1 MRKKQIISILTASL
15 LAMACGCSN
24 INQPDTAEQTPT
36 AAAETSLQTENSAP
50 ELHFQTTADSKQAA
64 SGTTETSDDLA
75 SQYLAKMT
83 LEEKIYQMFMV
94 TPEMLTGYGVV
105 TEAGD
110 STKAALAQYPVG
122 GLIYFAQNLETQEQ
136 TRTMLANCQAFA
148 EESGIGLFL
157 AVDEEGG
164 TVARVADQ
172 LGTTA
177 FSDMS
182 VYGAQ
187 GDPQQAFDIGKTI
200 GTEIGALGFNVDFAP
215 VADVNLCNGN
225 ELGGRIFSSDA
236 SVVAEMVA
244 SEVRGFQESGVMA
257 TLKHFPGLGAEDGN
271 AHYDTKIVIDRTLD
285 QLRQE
290 EFLPFSSGIEAGV
303 DFVMVSHQ
311 VVTGIGDDLPGDL
324 SYQTVTELL
333 KGELGFQGIA
343 ITDSQAMNTISGVY
357 GAGEAAVMSV
367 QAGIDIVLMPEDLTQ
382 AFEAVRSA
390 VESGEISEER
400 IDQSVR
406 LILEKK
412 EKLGLL
418 TPLS

>member
-1 MRKKQIISILTASL
+1 
-15 LAMACGCSN
+15 
-24 INQPDTAEQTPT
+24 
-36 AAAETSLQTENSAP
+36 
-50 ELHFQTTADSKQAA
+50 
-64 SGTTETSDDLA
+64 
-75 SQYLAKMT
+75 
-83 LEEKIYQMFMV
+83 
-94 TPEMLTGYGVV
+94 
-105 TEAGD
+105 
-110 STKAALAQYPVG
+110 
-122 GLIYFAQNLETQEQ
+122 
-136 TRTMLANCQAFA
+136 
-148 EESGIGLFL
+148 
-157 AVDEEGG
+157 
-164 TVARVADQ
+164 
-172 LGTTA
+172 
-177 FSDMS
+177 
-182 VYGAQ
+182 
-187 GDPQQAFDIGKTI
+187 
-200 GTEIGALGFNVDFAP
+200 
-215 VADVNLCNGN
+215 
-225 ELGGRIFSSDA
+225 
-236 SVVAEMVA
+236 
-244 SEVRGFQESGVMA
+244 MA

-367 QAGIDIVLMPEDLTQ
+367 QAGIDIVLMPEELTQ

-418 TPLS
+418 APLS